1 LDRKRK
7 PIPSENRPGTR
18 LQHFAY
24 LGGLVKDLK
33 QLLVISMLLIHLF
46 NTGGYLLVFDHLEKG
61 VGRNMIARIDQQAYD
76 DQDLLEIR
84 VPVNLPYQTN
94 SMEFERVDGEVD
106 VAGVHYNYVKRKF
119 YNDTLI
125 LLCLPN
131 TEKTKLFN
139 ARETF
144 FSLVNDLQQDE
155 PLKQSPLPVKTSKF
169 AKVECMVA
177 EPFALPKAIALNEDF
192 NAALEIAV
200 PQDLFDLSPE
210 RPPECLPA

>member
-1 LDRKRK
+1 
-7 PIPSENRPGTR
+7 
-18 LQHFAY
+18 
-24 LGGLVKDLK
+24 
-33 QLLVISMLLIHLF
+33 MLLIHLF

-61 VGRNMIARIDQQAYD
+61 VGRKMIARIDQQAYN

-106 VAGVHYNYVKRKF
+106 FAGVHYNYVKRKF

-155 PLKQSPLPVKTSKF
+155 PLKQSPLPVKTAKF

-177 EPFALPKAIALNEDF
+177 EPFELSTAIAADDNV
-192 NAALEIAV
+192 NAAMDIAI
-200 PQDLFDLSPE
+200 PQDRFDLSPE
-210 RPPECLPA
+210 RPPESLLA